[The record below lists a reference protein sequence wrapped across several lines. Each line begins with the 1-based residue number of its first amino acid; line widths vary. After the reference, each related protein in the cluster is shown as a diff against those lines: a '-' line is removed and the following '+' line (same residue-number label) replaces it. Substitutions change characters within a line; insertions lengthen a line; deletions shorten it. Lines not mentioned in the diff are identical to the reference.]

1 MIKENPW
8 EQKTAR
14 PDHLPQSEAEW
25 FLTGKFSE
33 DLIKIGENQI
43 RCAFAEGKKGG
54 GLVTMAGGIPRD
66 PERRRKLPL
75 INKLYGYLAIKLLD
89 GGGSSVLYNQPAT
102 GSSTGDWDKE
112 TVHSR
117 TIVLADVTKTYAER
131 SANSEISLIGTSA
144 AGYMAAG
151 AIDMLAAKG
160 IRVSKLALLSP
171 AAYPENAENI
181 PYGEEF
187 TDLLRSDWEISS
199 SPIFRQLEKY
209 LKDGGTVLITFF
221 EADDPPIPQKIQD
234 NFRTFAERL
243 ANAGCNITFTTIPGV
258 AHNFRR
264 IGSAEGGNVVD
275 NDSVRKTAFL
285 LKDFLAISS

>member
-1 MIKENPW
+1 MVRKNPW
-8 EQKTAR
+8 EQKTIS
-14 PDHLPQSEAEW
+14 PDRLPQSEAEW

-43 RCAFAEGKKGG
+43 RCAFAEGKKGAE
-54 GLVTMAGGIPRD
+54 LVTMAGGIPRD
-66 PERRRKLPL
+66 PERRKKLPL

-89 GGGSSVLYNQPAT
+89 SGDSSVLYNQPAT

-112 TVHSR
+112 TMHSR
-117 TIVLADVTKTYAER
+117 TNVLVDVTQTYAER
-131 SANSEISLIGTSA
+131 SAASKISLIGTSA

-151 AIDMLAAKG
+151 AVDLLEAKG

-171 AAYPENAENI
+171 AAYPKNAENV
-181 PYGEEF
+181 PYGKEF
-187 TDLLRSDWEISS
+187 TDLLHSDWEVSN

-209 LKDGGTVLITFF
+209 LKDGGAVLITFF

-243 ANAGCNITFTTIPGV
+243 ASAGCNITFAIIPGV

-275 NDSVRKTAFL
+275 NDSVRRTALL
-285 LKDFLAISS
+285 LKDFLGMSS